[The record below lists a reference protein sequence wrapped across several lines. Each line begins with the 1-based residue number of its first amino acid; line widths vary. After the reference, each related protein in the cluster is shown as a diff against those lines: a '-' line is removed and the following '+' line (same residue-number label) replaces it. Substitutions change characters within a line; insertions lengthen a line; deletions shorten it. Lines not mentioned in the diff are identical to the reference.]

1 MNPEI
6 YEAQLIEFV
15 NANATQ
21 RPEFTEYYRHP
32 VLNEDTELTGFD
44 THYIYHVAWAIK
56 KIADA
61 KPAEHVDISSSLNFC
76 TTVCSLVPTTFI
88 DYRPAN
94 IFMENLRCTSGN
106 LTDNSHWIEDSYA
119 SLSCMHVVEHIGLGR
134 YGDQLNVNADIV
146 AMNNLI
152 RALKK
157 GGRLLFV
164 VPVGEPGIYFNAHRI
179 YSASWIANFFSKS
192 CELKEFYL
200 IQGPHDLQPVYN
212 CDLAEADKFP
222 YACGCFE
229 FIKIDNSVAEK
240 TTRRG
245 KRKS

>member
-1 MNPEI
+1 
-6 YEAQLIEFV
+6 
-15 NANATQ
+15 
-21 RPEFTEYYRHP
+21 
-32 VLNEDTELTGFD
+32 
-44 THYIYHVAWAIK
+44 
-56 KIADA
+56 
-61 KPAEHVDISSSLNFC
+61 
-76 TTVCSLVPTTFI
+76 
-88 DYRPAN
+88 
-94 IFMENLRCTSGN
+94 
-106 LTDNSHWIEDSYA
+106 
-119 SLSCMHVVEHIGLGR
+119 VVEHIGLGR

-164 VPVGEPGIYFNAHRI
+164 VPVGKPGIYFNAHRI